1 MSAPIRANP
10 HEKNPEKKKH
20 EHFFRTFPADRLNS
34 DANTSTPTPMN
45 MARIGRARPIAGT
58 PSA

>member
-1 MSAPIRANP
+1 MSVSIRANP
-10 HEKNPEKKKH
+10 PEKNSKKKKH
-20 EHFFRTFPADRLNS
+20 EYFFRTFPADHLDS

-45 MARIGRARPIAGT
+45 TAYIGCARPIAGT